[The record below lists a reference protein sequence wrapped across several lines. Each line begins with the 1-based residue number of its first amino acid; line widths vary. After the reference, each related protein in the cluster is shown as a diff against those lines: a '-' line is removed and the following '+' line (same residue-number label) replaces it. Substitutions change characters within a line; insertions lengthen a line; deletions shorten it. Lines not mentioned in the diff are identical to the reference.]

1 MHFHSVDLIHVHPP
15 PHPTTTQKKEKNLKT
30 PTLKAYDL
38 VLLFCMTIR
47 ELWTLTAPELG
58 YSRKKPNK
66 GVENVEFPGVL
77 KKYHVDF
84 PGVNNK
90 KMEFPGVIEKK
101 SCGFSRDRSFRP

>member
-1 MHFHSVDLIHVHPP
+1 MHFHSVDLIHVHTPTHP
-15 PHPTTTQKKEKNLKT
+15 TPTTTQKKEKNLKT

-38 VLLFCMTIR
+38 VLLFCITIR

-58 YSRKKPNK
+58 YSRKKNK
-66 GVENVEFPGVL
+66 QGGAENVEFPGVL

-90 KMEFPGVIEKK
+90 KNGISRGDREKIMWIFQG
-101 SCGFSRDRSFRP
+101 S